1 MAEKEKADKEKAA
14 STAAFEWYRKC
25 VSLSANGIRRS
36 ARTEFVA

>member
-25 VSLSANGIRRS
+25 VRS
-36 ARTEFVA
+36 ARMEFVA